1 MLGRSPMTST
11 EVSGYPRAEN
21 IASAAWVRRARR
33 CRRRASRGS
42 TAPAEAPRAAAL
54 LLTLVARERLRD
66 HEPLDLARALEQRVD
81 LGVAVPLLDRAVP
94 NVSVAATDLDRLLG
108 DFDRHLAGLHL
119 RHRTLSLLGL
129 AAGAALARRSPDE
142 RTRRL
147 DLV

>member
-81 LGVAVPLLDRAVP
+81 LGGRRTIINREVP
-94 NVSVAATDLDRLLG
+94 NVSVAAPDRN
-108 DFDRHLAGLHL
+108 
-119 RHRTLSLLGL
+119 
-129 AAGAALARRSPDE
+129 
-142 RTRRL
+142 RRL
-147 DLV
+147 VD